1 MSHQFSVIIIERHYI
16 CPVNSYSFE
25 KSFDAILLQKKAL
38 GQDLVKKVLMHLD
51 LVEKDYFGLQFMDT
65 KQVPVSLNLLND
77 Y

>member
-1 MSHQFSVIIIERHYI
+1 MSHQFSVIIVERHFF
-16 CPVNSYSFE
+16 CPVNFYSSE
-25 KSFDAILLQKKAL
+25 KSFDTILLQKKAL